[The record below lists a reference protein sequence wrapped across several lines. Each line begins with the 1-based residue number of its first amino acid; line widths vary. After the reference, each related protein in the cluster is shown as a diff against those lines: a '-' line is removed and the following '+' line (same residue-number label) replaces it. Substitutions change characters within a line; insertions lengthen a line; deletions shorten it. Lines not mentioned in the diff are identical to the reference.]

1 MDTKRTL
8 IELKEFIAEAMMKR
22 YNAADTKAFEVSAL
36 ILDIIDKKIAECG
49 E

>member
-1 MDTKRTL
+1 
-8 IELKEFIAEAMMKR
+8 MMER
-22 YNAADTKAFEVSAL
+22 YNAADTKAFGVSAL